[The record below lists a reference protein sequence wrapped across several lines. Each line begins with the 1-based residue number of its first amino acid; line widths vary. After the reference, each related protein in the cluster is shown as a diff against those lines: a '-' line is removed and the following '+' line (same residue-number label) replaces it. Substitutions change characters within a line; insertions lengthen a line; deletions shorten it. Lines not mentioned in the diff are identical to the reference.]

1 MSIIEQATR
10 RLEELRRAGI
20 EVPRNPG
27 GSGEAV
33 LSGPAGLV
41 RESAPLASP
50 IVPIHPPA
58 LPQPVHPPHPGRP
71 ARLVTID
78 LDSLAAQG
86 YLTPGLANREMAEE
100 FRVIKMQ
107 LLRNMDDAAARGLR
121 RNLICVT
128 SAVPAEG
135 KTFFSMNLAM
145 SLAMEVDFHA
155 LLVDAD
161 VLRPSVLQRYGLA
174 TDLGLL
180 DLMTNPELD
189 VSDVLLRT
197 NVPKLTLLP
206 AGAPNLKSPEL
217 LSSGNVEKLLTELA
231 DRYADRIVIFD
242 APPILVASGARQLAA
257 RVGQV
262 IMVVEAG
269 GTDSQAVG
277 QAFAAVETCP
287 LVSSVLNRCPTRSA
301 SAYGYYDE

>member
-20 EVPRNPG
+20 EVPHGARPEAGDAPG
-27 GSGEAV
+27 AAAVRPLRINREA
-33 LSGPAGLV
+33 PA
-41 RESAPLASP
+41 APGAG
-50 IVPIHPPA
+50 
-58 LPQPVHPPHPGRP
+58 QPERRTKP
-71 ARLVTID
+71 ARLVQID
-78 LDSLAAQG
+78 LDTLAAQG
-86 YLTPGLANREMAEE
+86 YLTPGLANRAMAEE

-107 LLRNMDDAAARGLR
+107 LLRNMEAAAAQGLR
-121 RNLICVT
+121 RNLIAVT
-128 SAVPAEG
+128 SALPGEG

-145 SLAMEVDFHA
+145 SLAMEVDYHA

-161 VLRPSVLQRYGLA
+161 ALRPSVMRRYGIGE
-174 TDLGLL
+174 DVGLL
-180 DLMTNPELD
+180 DLATRPELD

-206 AGAPNLKSPEL
+206 AGTPNAKSPEL
-217 LSSGNVEKLLTELA
+217 LSSAGVDRLLDELA

-242 APPILVASGARQLAA
+242 APPILLASGARHLAS

-262 IMVVEAG
+262 VMIVEADN
-269 GTDSQAVG
+269 TDSQSVA

-287 LVSSVLNRCPTRSA
+287 LVSSVLNRCPTTAARS
-301 SAYGYYDE
+301 YGYYDE

>member
-20 EVPRNPG
+20 DVPRG
-27 GSGEAV
+27 ARADAGEAP
-33 LSGPAGLV
+33 GAAAV
-41 RESAPLASP
+41 RPLRAHRDAAA
-50 IVPIHPPA
+50 VPVAEHA
-58 LPQPVHPPHPGRP
+58 THATKP
-71 ARLVTID
+71 ARPVEVD

-86 YLTPGLANREMAEE
+86 YLTPGLANRAMAEE

-107 LLRNMDDAAARGLR
+107 LLRNMDAAAAKGLR
-121 RNLICVT
+121 RNLIAVT
-128 SAVPAEG
+128 SALPGEG

-145 SLAMEVDFHA
+145 SLAMEVDYHA

-161 VLRPSVLQRYGLA
+161 VLRPSVLRRYGL
-174 TDLGLL
+174 DEDVGLL
-180 DLMTNPELD
+180 DLATRPELD
-189 VSDVLLRT
+189 VSDTLLRT

-206 AGAPNLKSPEL
+206 AGTPNAKSPEL
-217 LSSGNVEKLLTELA
+217 LSSASVERLLNELA

-242 APPILVASGARQLAA
+242 APPILLASGARHLAS

-262 IMVVEAG
+262 VMIVEADR
-269 GTDSQAVG
+269 TDSQSVA

-287 LVSSVLNRCPTRSA
+287 LVSSVLNRAQTKTA
-301 SAYGYYDE
+301 SSYGYYDV

>member
-20 EVPRNPG
+20 EVPHGTRADAGEVPG
-27 GSGEAV
+27 AAAV
-33 LSGPAGLV
+33 
-41 RESAPLASP
+41 RPLRINRDA
-50 IVPIHPPA
+50 PPA
-58 LPQPVHPPHPGRP
+58 SEAERAAHATRP
-71 ARLVTID
+71 ARPVEID

-86 YLTPGLANREMAEE
+86 YLTPGLANRALAEE

-107 LLRNMDDAAARGLR
+107 LLRNMDAAAAKGLR
-121 RNLICVT
+121 RNLIAVT
-128 SAVPAEG
+128 SALPGEG

-145 SLAMEVDFHA
+145 SLAMEVDYHA

-161 VLRPSVLQRYGLA
+161 VLRPSVLRRYGLA
-174 TDLGLL
+174 EDVGLL
-180 DLMTNPELD
+180 DLATRPDLD
-189 VSDVLLRT
+189 VSDALLRT

-206 AGAPNLKSPEL
+206 AGTPSAKSPEL
-217 LSSGNVEKLLTELA
+217 LSSASVERLLNELA

-242 APPILVASGARQLAA
+242 APPILLASGARHLAS

-262 IMVVEAG
+262 VMIVEADS
-269 GTDSQAVG
+269 TDSQSVA

-287 LVSSVLNRCPTRSA
+287 LVSSVLNRAPTKTA
-301 SAYGYYDE
+301 SSYGYYDV